1 VRDPGDTRL
10 ELEDEGV
17 CLLIDFKEALEKEK
31 WRSEIVNTKQQL
43 QARTHSR
50 SPRKCAYYSTLTAT
64 PPLFCGVCVCV
75 CVCDVCVCVCRSQED
90 EINKA
95 LKSRPKRR
103 QRPGELQRE
112 QSMFINK
119 DNLGSTPPCNHW
131 RWSHATRTSRTKTCL
146 LSLSPRRRA
155 DVIAAIG

>member
-50 SPRKCAYYSTLTAT
+50 SPRKCAYYPTLTAT
-64 PPLFCGVCVCV
+64 PPLFCVCVH
-75 CVCDVCVCVCRSQED
+75 
-90 EINKA
+90 A
-95 LKSRPKRR
+95 LT
-103 QRPGELQRE
+103 G
-112 QSMFINK
+112 
-119 DNLGSTPPCNHW
+119 G
-131 RWSHATRTSRTKTCL
+131 
-146 LSLSPRRRA
+146 
-155 DVIAAIG
+155 